1 MPSLVVPPG
10 AKTPRLAPLEA
21 EIERYGL
28 ADHIAELDE
37 QGLCIVPFAKLQVG
51 SDFVERAREALLRVA
66 RGRLGGRFEG
76 IDAPARDVNAN
87 AENKGQFILSH
98 LLHEGDLFEEI
109 YVNPIR
115 KTVMRHLLGDVH
127 RMSTS
132 NGWVK
137 VKTPAAHDGPLTTPL
152 HADTVAP
159 TPWPVSEPHVANMNW
174 ILTDYTRE
182 DGAFAYV
189 PGSHRRG
196 AQPGPE
202 AVEEAVAVRAP
213 AGSLFFFHGAT
224 WHGSF
229 RKETDGLR
237 LSIHGLCCRPYY
249 LPQQDYH
256 GSVSP
261 EIFERNADP
270 EYLKMLVGED
280 DPWLRKTPHVL

>member
-10 AKTPRLAPLEA
+10 AKTQRLAPLEA

-66 RGRLGGRFEG
+66 RDRLGGRFEG
-76 IDAPARDVNAN
+76 IDAPTRDVDAN

-98 LLHEGDLFEEI
+98 LLHEGALFEEV
-109 YVNPIR
+109 YANPIR
-115 KTVMRHLLGDVH
+115 KTFMRHLLGDVH

-137 VKTPAAHDGPLTTPL
+137 MKTPVAHEGPLTTAL

-174 ILTDYTRE
+174 ILTDYTKE

-196 AQPGPE
+196 EQPGPQ
-202 AVEEAVAVRAP
+202 ALEEAVPVPAP
-213 AGSLFFFHGAT
+213 TRPPVFFPRPPWPAP
-224 WHGSF
+224 
-229 RKETDGLR
+229 LR
-237 LSIHGLCCRPYY
+237 QS
-249 LPQQDYH
+249 
-256 GSVSP
+256 
-261 EIFERNADP
+261 
-270 EYLKMLVGED
+270 
-280 DPWLRKTPHVL
+280 TP

>member
-10 AKTPRLAPLEA
+10 AKTQRLAPLEA

-51 SDFVERAREALLRVA
+51 SDFVERGREALLRVA
-66 RGRLGGRFEG
+66 RDRLGGRFEG
-76 IDAPARDVNAN
+76 IDAPARDVDAN

-98 LLHEGDLFEEI
+98 LLHEGVFFEEI

-115 KTVMRHLLGDVH
+115 KTFMRHLLGDVH

-137 VKTPAAHDGPLTTPL
+137 MKTPAAHEGPLTTAL

-159 TPWPVSEPHVANMNW
+159 TPCPFSEPHVANMNW
-174 ILTDYTRE
+174 ILPRYTK
-182 DGAFAYV
+182 DTGALAYV

-196 AQPGPE
+196 GQPGPE
-202 AVEEAVAVRAP
+202 AVEEAVPVQAP
-213 AGSLFFFHGAT
+213 AGSLFFF
-224 WHGSF
+224 
-229 RKETDGLR
+229 
-237 LSIHGLCCRPYY
+237 
-249 LPQQDYH
+249 
-256 GSVSP
+256 
-261 EIFERNADP
+261 
-270 EYLKMLVGED
+270 
-280 DPWLRKTPHVL
+280 